1 MPCTP
6 ARAPRVVRRTP
17 ATGDAVTG
25 ILSVRYADER
35 GGTGIDPRRTTVTV
49 NGRDLSRRARITPFT
64 LQLRPSALPAGVLDV
79 VVRIRDRAGHATAS
93 RWSVVNSG

>member
-1 MPCTP
+1 
-6 ARAPRVVRRTP
+6 
-17 ATGDAVTG
+17 
-25 ILSVRYADER
+25 
-35 GGTGIDPRRTTVTV
+35 VTV

-79 VVRIRDRAGHATAS
+79 VVRIRDRAGHATTS